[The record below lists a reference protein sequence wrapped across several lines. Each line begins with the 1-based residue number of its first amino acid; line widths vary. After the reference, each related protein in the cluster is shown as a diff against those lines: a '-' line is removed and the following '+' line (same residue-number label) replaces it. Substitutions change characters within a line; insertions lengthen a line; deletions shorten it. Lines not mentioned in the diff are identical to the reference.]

1 MANSKVQLADGTVL
15 MDLTEDSVTAAS
27 LAQGYTAHDA
37 AGNQIVGEFVVDSYT
52 RAETLLPDTAA
63 VFGLPNDSVPNDI
76 FDWIGTFNTHFWG
89 KCSVTYSTVL
99 ANAQNAPLAINDATS
114 IQFSSDI
121 AVNSQGILDL
131 VNPSS
136 VGVAIRDVQILQ
148 SNAPCYIKAMGKL
161 YYIPSGATCGTA
173 TTMASLTYTIGL
185 LSKGTGSYPKGVYFG
200 SPTNENRV
208 GKSVNL
214 EVALGEEVLVHS
226 SARNA
231 HPDSGI
237 ADGYSWRYLGVPFEK
252 LPLSL
257 RSARGSYIGTGTYG
271 PGTPNSVQLPFTPS
285 LLLIYG
291 EASSAMTGPYMWG
304 NAHFYVANG
313 TSIADNIVSC
323 SGNAISWYTSG
334 GTAALQLNESG
345 ITYNWIAIG

>member
-1 MANSKVQLADGTVL
+1 MANNKIQLADGTVL
-15 MDLTEDSVTAAS
+15 VDLTSDTVTPSS
-27 LAQGYTAHDA
+27 LAAGFTAHDA
-37 AGNQIVGEFVVDSYT
+37 TGNQIVGEFAVDSYT
-52 RAETLLPDTAA
+52 KDETLLPDTA
-63 VFGLPNDSVPNDI
+63 VIFGLSNDAVPNDI
-76 FDWIGTFNTHFWG
+76 FDWIGAFNTHFWG

-99 ANAQNAPLAINDATS
+99 ANAQKAPLAINDATS
-114 IQFSSDI
+114 IQYASDI

-136 VGVAIRDVQILQ
+136 VGIAVRDIQILQ
-148 SNAPCYIKAMGKL
+148 SNAPCYIKAMGKM
-161 YYIPSGATCGTA
+161 YYIPSGATYGTS
-173 TTMASLTYTIGL
+173 TTMAGLTYTIGL
-185 LSKGTGSYPKGVYFG
+185 LSKGAGSYPKGVYFG
-200 SPTNENRV
+200 SPTDENRV

-237 ADGYSWRYLGVPFEK
+237 ADGYSWRYLGVPFKK

-257 RSARGSYIGTGTYG
+257 RSARGSYIGTGTHG
-271 PGTPNSVQLPFTPS
+271 SGTTNSLQLPFAPS

-313 TSIADNIVSC
+313 ASIADNIVSC
-323 SGNAISWYTSG
+323 SGNVISWYTDG